1 LRLGQASLKV
11 PAAPAEECDRERKTG
26 FASASEAKP
35 ETMATCIR
43 CGNDE
48 AHDEQSYCPQCAIA
62 SRVEVLSGMRRL
74 GDYLA
79 AWAAFDE
86 WLRAHHGTEPSAA

>member
-1 LRLGQASLKV
+1 M
-11 PAAPAEECDRERKTG
+11 T
-26 FASASEAKP
+26 
-35 ETMATCIR
+35 TCIR
-43 CGNDE
+43 CGSEE
-48 AHDEQSYCPQCAIA
+48 AHDAQAYCAQCAIA

-86 WLRAHHGTEPSAA
+86 WLRARGAGPTAA

>member
-1 LRLGQASLKV
+1 MT
-11 PAAPAEECDRERKTG
+11 E
-26 FASASEAKP
+26 
-35 ETMATCIR
+35 CIR
-43 CGNDE
+43 CGTEE
-48 AHDEQSYCPQCAIA
+48 AHDAQAYCAQCAIA

-86 WLRAHHGTEPSAA
+86 WLRARGTGPTAA

>member
-1 LRLGQASLKV
+1 M
-11 PAAPAEECDRERKTG
+11 T
-26 FASASEAKP
+26 
-35 ETMATCIR
+35 TCIR
-43 CGNDE
+43 CGSEE
-48 AHDEQSYCPQCAIA
+48 AHDAQAYCAQCAIA

-86 WLRAHHGTEPSAA
+86 WCDSRQPA